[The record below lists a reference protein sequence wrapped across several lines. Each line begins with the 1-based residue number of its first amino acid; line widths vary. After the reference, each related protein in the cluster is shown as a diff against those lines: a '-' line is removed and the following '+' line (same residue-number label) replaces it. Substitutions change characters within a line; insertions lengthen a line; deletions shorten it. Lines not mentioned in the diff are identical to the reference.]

1 MAGDSLSVTPP
12 ALAAEADGWDP
23 STVATSSNRMV
34 PWRRGLGHEWEA
46 RVFSRARLGDGCPFC
61 ANRKV
66 LSGFNDLATT
76 HPELAAQAAGWDPST
91 CMAGSNE
98 KRRWRCALGHE
109 WVAIV
114 ASRMAGYNCAVW
126 VGQTPHTGFNVLATI
141 RPDLVA
147 EADGWDPSTVVSGSK
162 KKLPWRCAEGH
173 QWTATV
179 ASRTRHR
186 GSGCPTCGNYGFSAD
201 LPGYLYLIGHATWG
215 LLKIGVSNVPD
226 RRIGLHMTRGWKLID
241 QMGPLSGFEVY
252 ALEQDVLKALAIREV
267 ARTPT
272 SLGTFD
278 GYTEA
283 WQAGAF
289 STASIAELLQRLEL
303 GDLGNTAPQHG

>member
-1 MAGDSLSVTPP
+1 MAGIRARWSVARRRSCPG
-12 ALAAEADGWDP
+12 A
-23 STVATSSNRMV
+23 V
-34 PWRRGLGHEWEA
+34 RRGTSG
-46 RVFSRARLGDGCPFC
+46 RLPSPAAPG
-61 ANRKV
+61 
-66 LSGFNDLATT
+66 T
-76 HPELAAQAAGWDPST
+76 AAQAVRPVGTTASAPICPAT
-91 CMAGSNE
+91 C
-98 KRRWRCALGHE
+98 
-109 WVAIV
+109 
-114 ASRMAGYNCAVW
+114 
-126 VGQTPHTGFNVLATI
+126 
-141 RPDLVA
+141 
-147 EADGWDPSTVVSGSK
+147 
-162 KKLPWRCAEGH
+162 
-173 QWTATV
+173 
-179 ASRTRHR
+179 
-186 GSGCPTCGNYGFSAD
+186 
-201 LPGYLYLIGHATWG
+201 G